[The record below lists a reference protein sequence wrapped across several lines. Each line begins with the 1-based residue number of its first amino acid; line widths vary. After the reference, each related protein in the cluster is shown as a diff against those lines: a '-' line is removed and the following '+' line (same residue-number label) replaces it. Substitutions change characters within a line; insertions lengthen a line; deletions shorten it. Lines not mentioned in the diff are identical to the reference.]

1 MRAVFFFLFTYGF
14 LSISYAQLDGETPTF
29 DGLTSEKNAGFSL
42 DRSIPSLLDKNKGGY
57 DVTRDTISLAPDK
70 QPNFDITNDNN
81 EFLDP
86 KIKGFKPKFFKDA
99 AVPEEAKRDKY
110 LGDFTT
116 KGKFVTIYCRDHQFV
131 DGDRVKIIQNSTVL
145 HQNVL
150 LTGRDRAFIIDL
162 EDGFNQLDF
171 VALNQGSSGPN
182 TAQFKVYDE
191 NGNLLAS
198 NIWNLATGATGT
210 LIVVKE

>member
-1 MRAVFFFLFTYGF
+1 MRILLIIC
-14 LSISYAQLDGETPTF
+14 LSLCYSVTCFAQLDGETITF
-29 DGLTSEKNAGFSL
+29 DGVGSEKSSGVKL
-42 DRSIPSLLDKNKGGY
+42 DRTSPTLLDKNKGGY
-57 DVTRDTISLAPDK
+57 DVTRDTISLETDKRPD
-70 QPNFDITNDNN
+70 FDITTDNN
-81 EFLDP
+81 EFIDP

-99 AVPEEAKRDKY
+99 EVTEEDKRDKY

-131 DGDRVKIIQNSTVL
+131 DGDRVKIIQNNIVL
-145 HQNVL
+145 QQNVL

-198 NIWNLATGATGT
+198 NVWNLATGATGT